1 MYKQTIRPVL
11 FLMEPE
17 RYTPCWFPSSNV
29 TGICH
34 GANAGYVISILVPT
48 NS

>member
-17 RYTPCWFPSSNV
+17 KVHALLVSSNV

-34 GANAGYVISILVPT
+34 GADAGYVTFILVPT

>member
-17 RYTPCWFPSSNV
+17 KVHGGEILLGISSN
-29 TGICH
+29 
-34 GANAGYVISILVPT
+34 LDK
-48 NS
+48 